1 MKVSKELYPSSLDK
15 VTEQLHL
22 SKFNF
27 WGGAKYR
34 AEMLTVDELNEIESQ
49 LEDLYPKGIDET
61 KLNDIFWFDFDWI
74 AQMLGYEDEEDFYNK
89 RNND

>member
-1 MKVSKELYPSSLDK
+1 MKVIKELYPSSLDK

-22 SKFNF
+22 SNFDF

-34 AEMLTVDELNEIESQ
+34 AKMLTVDELNEIESQ
-49 LEDLYPKGIDET
+49 IEDLYPDGIDET
-61 KLNDIFWFDFDWI
+61 QINDIFWFDFDWI
-74 AQMLGYEDEEDFYNK
+74 AQILGYEDEEDFYNK